1 VRRLAGHAGYRVC
14 LSFDVD
20 SLDYTDPGPA
30 AIRRNVAAARP
41 GSIVSMH
48 FGHPGTVTAMPQ
60 VLDDLAARGLSA
72 VTAQTLLRP

>member
-1 VRRLAGHAGYRVC
+1 
-14 LSFDVD
+14 
-20 SLDYTDPGPA
+20 
-30 AIRRNVAAARP
+30 
-41 GSIVSMH
+41 MH